1 MKSTIEIHDF
11 INCEALNN
19 NFSYEGL
26 VALFEHLE
34 ELEKDL
40 GEEWD
45 FDPIAIRC
53 DFTEYKNIQSFWQD
67 YDRYTYQCMNDIE
80 LETSVIY
87 VDNNE
92 SFIIQNF

>member
-1 MKSTIEIHDF
+1 MKTTIQIHDF

-67 YDRYTYQCMNDIE
+67 YNSVEFQSMSNIE
-80 LETSVIY
+80 ENTPVIY
-87 VDNNE
+87 IPE
-92 SFIIQNF
+92 SEAFIIQNF